1 MKEMRNKAGL
11 MEWSKKRK
19 ELPDY
24 IKRKNYHMAL
34 FISLAIGLE
43 GLVMIFI
50 ALKDSNLPVVISTV
64 LYSSL
69 MFITFFHILIT
80 KKLRFF
86 YVSGCLMVIALTVW
100 FLYSGGT
107 EGFGITWL
115 LVIPLFTIYL
125 MPYTGFI
132 LLNTI
137 VLILFG
143 LAMWGPFIS
152 KGHVYPFS
160 NVFRTRLPLVYLFE
174 YIFAFF
180 LKHRINQTEHELV
193 EQKDLLS
200 TEINQAALIQKTFYK
215 QKTEV
220 FDGWDIAYTCIP
232 MAGVSGDL
240 YDFYPEKAE
249 ASTADGNSKLK
260 GLGIYDIS
268 GHGISSGV
276 ITLLAK
282 NIINQKFYENQNA
295 DIVDM
300 LNKINERFIIEKG
313 ELENYITGIL
323 LRPEKK
329 NSDGSIE
336 LEFVNAGHQPP
347 VLYHKKSDTLEVLK
361 NTKDSRGAI
370 GLNAIQPNY
379 IKKKICMEA
388 GDELILYTDGVTDC
402 VGPHKKE
409 LTLHGFTD
417 LIVENISQP
426 VDEQLKYIISQISA
440 FRGEEAANDDMT
452 IIIMRY
458 TGN

>member
-1 MKEMRNKAGL
+1 
-11 MEWSKKRK
+11 MEWLKKRR

-34 FISLAIGLE
+34 FISLAIGIE

-50 ALKDSNLPVVISTV
+50 ALRDSNLPIVISTV

-86 YVSGCLMVIALTVW
+86 YVSGCLMVVALTVW

-143 LAMWGPFIS
+143 LALWGPFIS
-152 KGHVYPFS
+152 KGLVYPFS

-215 QKTEV
+215 QKYTDFE
-220 FDGWDIAYTCIP
+220 GWELAYMCLP
-232 MAGVSGDL
+232 MAGVTGDL
-240 YDFYPEKAE
+240 YDIYTEKE
-249 ASTADGNSKLK
+249 SASSAGEKGKLK
-260 GLGIYDIS
+260 GLGLYDIS
-268 GHGISSGV
+268 GHGISSGI

-282 NIINQKFYENQNA
+282 NLISQEFYENEKLG
-295 DIVDM
+295 IVDM
-300 LNKINERFIIEKG
+300 MNKINDRVIVEKG
-313 ELENYITGIL
+313 DIENYITGIL
-323 LRPEKK
+323 VRVKK
-329 NSDGSIE
+329 LNSDNSAE
-336 LEFVNAGHQPP
+336 LEFVNAGHQAPL
-347 VLYHKKSDTLEVLK
+347 LYHKKTDSLEVLK
-361 NTKDSRGAI
+361 NSSASRGAI
-370 GLNAIQPNY
+370 GLSAIQSTY
-379 IKKKICMEA
+379 VEKKIHMEA
-388 GDELILYTDGVTDC
+388 GDQLILYTDGITDC
-402 VGPHKKE
+402 IGPHKKE
-409 LTLHGFTD
+409 LTLQGFAD
-417 LIVENISQP
+417 ILIENISKP
-426 VDEQLKYIISQISA
+426 VEQQVKDIMEQLTLYKS
-440 FRGEEAANDDMT
+440 EEAAKDDMT
-452 IIIMRY
+452 IMIMRY

>member
-1 MKEMRNKAGL
+1 
-11 MEWSKKRK
+11 MELFKKRK

-34 FISLAIGLE
+34 FISLAIAIE

-50 ALKDSNLPVVISTV
+50 ALKDSNHRIVISTV
-64 LYSSL
+64 LYASL
-69 MFITFFHILIT
+69 MLTTFFHILIT
-80 KKLRFF
+80 KRLRFF

-125 MPYTGFI
+125 MPYRGFI

-137 VLILFG
+137 VLILFIS
-143 LAMWGPFIS
+143 AMWGPFIS
-152 KGHVYPFS
+152 KGLVYPFS
-160 NVFRTRLPLVYLFE
+160 MVFRTRLPLVYLFE

-215 QKTEV
+215 QKCTVFEGWEV
-220 FDGWDIAYTCIP
+220 AYMSIP
-232 MAGVSGDL
+232 MAGVTGDL
-240 YDFYPEKAE
+240 YDIYSEKTGAAGSE
-249 ASTADGNSKLK
+249 KGKLK

-268 GHGISSGV
+268 GHGISSGI

-282 NIINQKFYENQNA
+282 NLISQEFYDNEKLG
-295 DIVDM
+295 IVDM
-300 LNKINERFIIEKG
+300 MNKINDRFIVEKG
-313 ELENYITGIL
+313 DIENYITGIL
-323 LRPEKK
+323 VRVAKT
-329 NSDGSIE
+329 NSDNTAE
-336 LEFVNAGHQPP
+336 LEFVNAGHQAPI
-347 VLYHKKSDTLEVLK
+347 LYHKKTDTLEILK
-361 NTKDSRGAI
+361 NTRDSRGAI
-370 GLNAIQPNY
+370 GLSAIQSNY
-379 IKKKICMEA
+379 VEKKINLEV
-388 GDELILYTDGVTDC
+388 GDELILYTDGITDC

-409 LTLHGFTD
+409 LTQHGFTD
-417 LIVENISQP
+417 MLIENISKP
-426 VDEQLKYIISQISA
+426 VEQQVQDIMTQLTTYKA
-440 FRGEEAANDDMT
+440 EEAAKDDMT
-452 IIIMRY
+452 ILIMRY

>member
-1 MKEMRNKAGL
+1 
-11 MEWSKKRK
+11 MELFKKRK

-34 FISLAIGLE
+34 FISLAIAIE

-50 ALKDSNLPVVISTV
+50 ALKDSNHRIVISTV

-69 MFITFFHILIT
+69 MFITFFHILLT
-80 KKLRFF
+80 KRLRFF
-86 YVSGCLMVIALTVW
+86 YISGCLMVIALTVW

-125 MPYTGFI
+125 MPYEGFI

-137 VLILFG
+137 VFILFV

-152 KGHVYPFS
+152 KGLVYPFS

-193 EQKDLLS
+193 EQKNLLS

-215 QKTEV
+215 QKCTAFKGFEV
-220 FDGWDIAYTCIP
+220 SYMCLP
-232 MAGVSGDL
+232 MAGVTGDL
-240 YDFYPEKAE
+240 YDIYSENKEENA
-249 ASTADGNSKLK
+249 ADGKSKLK
-260 GLGIYDIS
+260 GLGLYDIS
-268 GHGISSGV
+268 GHGISSGI

-282 NIINQKFYENQNA
+282 NLISQEFYENEKLA
-295 DIVDM
+295 IVDM
-300 LNKINERFIIEKG
+300 MNKINDRLIVEKG
-313 ELENYITGIL
+313 DIENYITGIL
-323 LRPEKK
+323 VRVKNQ
-329 NSDGSIE
+329 NSDNTAE
-336 LEFVNAGHQPP
+336 LEFVNAGHQAPL
-347 VLYHKKSDTLEVLK
+347 LYRKKNDTLEILK
-361 NTKDSRGAI
+361 NSKDSRGAI
-370 GLNAIQPNY
+370 GLSSIQSNY
-379 IKKKICMEA
+379 IEKNIVMEK
-388 GDELILYTDGVTDC
+388 GDELILYTDGITDC
-402 VGPHKKE
+402 IGPHKKE

-417 LIVENISQP
+417 MLIANISKP
-426 VDEQLKYIISQISA
+426 VEQQVKDIMEQLTLYKS
-440 FRGEEAANDDMT
+440 EEAAKDDMT
-452 IIIMRY
+452 IMIMRY

>member
-1 MKEMRNKAGL
+1 
-11 MEWSKKRK
+11 MEWLKKRR

-34 FISLAIGLE
+34 FISLAIGIE

-50 ALKDSNLPVVISTV
+50 ALKDSNLPIVISTV

-86 YVSGCLMVIALTVW
+86 YVSGCLMVVALTVW

-137 VLILFG
+137 VLILFV

-152 KGHVYPFS
+152 KGLVYPFS

-215 QKTEV
+215 QKYTDFE
-220 FDGWDIAYTCIP
+220 GWELAYMCLP
-232 MAGVSGDL
+232 MAGVTGDL
-240 YDFYPEKAE
+240 YDIYTEKESSSSAGE
-249 ASTADGNSKLK
+249 KGKLK
-260 GLGIYDIS
+260 GLGLYDIS
-268 GHGISSGV
+268 GHGISSGI

-282 NIINQKFYENQNA
+282 NLISQEFYENEKLG
-295 DIVDM
+295 IVDM
-300 LNKINERFIIEKG
+300 MNKINDRVIVEKG
-313 ELENYITGIL
+313 DIENYITGIL
-323 LRPEKK
+323 VRVKK
-329 NSDGSIE
+329 LNSDNS
-336 LEFVNAGHQPP
+336 
-347 VLYHKKSDTLEVLK
+347 LEVLK
-361 NTKDSRGAI
+361 NSSASRGAI
-370 GLNAIQPNY
+370 GLSAIQSTY
-379 IKKKICMEA
+379 VEKKIHMEA
-388 GDELILYTDGVTDC
+388 GDQLILYTDGITDC
-402 VGPHKKE
+402 IGPHKKE
-409 LTLHGFTD
+409 LTLQGFAD
-417 LIVENISQP
+417 ILIENISKP
-426 VDEQLKYIISQISA
+426 VEQQVQNIMAQLSTYKA
-440 FRGEEAANDDMT
+440 EEAAKDDMT
-452 IIIMRY
+452 ILIMRY

>member
-1 MKEMRNKAGL
+1 

-34 FISLAIGLE
+34 FISFAIGFE

-50 ALKDSNLPVVISTV
+50 ALKDSNLPVIISTV

-107 EGFGITWL
+107 EGFGIIWL

-125 MPYTGFI
+125 MPYRGFI

-137 VLILFG
+137 VLILFV

-152 KGHVYPFS
+152 KGLVYPFS

-200 TEINQAALIQKTFYK
+200 KEINQAALIQKTFYK
-215 QKTEV
+215 QKCTAFKGWEV
-220 FDGWDIAYTCIP
+220 AYMCLP
-232 MAGVSGDL
+232 MAGVTGDL
-240 YDFYPEKAE
+240 YDIYSEKETDAAAGE
-249 ASTADGNSKLK
+249 KGRLK
-260 GLGIYDIS
+260 GLGLYDIS
-268 GHGISSGV
+268 GHGISSGI
-276 ITLLAK
+276 ITLLVK
-282 NIINQKFYENQNA
+282 NLISQEFYENEKLG
-295 DIVDM
+295 IVDM
-300 LNKINERFIIEKG
+300 MNKINDRVIVEKG
-313 ELENYITGIL
+313 DIENYITGIL
-323 LRPEKK
+323 VRVRNPDSD
-329 NSDGSIE
+329 NSAE
-336 LEFVNAGHQPP
+336 LEFVNAGHQAPI
-347 VLYHKKSDTLEVLK
+347 LYHKKTDSLEILK
-361 NTKDSRGAI
+361 NSADSRGAI
-370 GLNAIQPNY
+370 GLSAIESNY
-379 IKKKICMEA
+379 IEKKIHMEA
-388 GDELILYTDGVTDC
+388 GDQLILYTDGITDC
-402 VGPHKKE
+402 VGPNKKE
-409 LTLHGFTD
+409 LTLQGFAD
-417 LIVENISQP
+417 ILIENISKP
-426 VDEQLKYIISQISA
+426 VEQQVQDILAQISA
-440 FRGEEAANDDMT
+440 FKAEEPAKDDMT
-452 IIIMRY
+452 LLIMRY